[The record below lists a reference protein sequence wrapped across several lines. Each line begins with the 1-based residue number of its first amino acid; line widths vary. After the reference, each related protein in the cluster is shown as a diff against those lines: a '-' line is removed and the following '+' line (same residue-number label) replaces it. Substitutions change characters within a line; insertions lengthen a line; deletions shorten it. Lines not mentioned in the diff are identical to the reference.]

1 MVFQKLPMN
10 PDTLAYRV
18 SCLIKKYKKMQTA
31 LCFLR
36 ELLSWYTL
44 SQNPHMPHVLY
55 AAIPP
60 VWVCCD
66 MSDTAGTAWLG
77 AESICT
83 DNKVNAI
90 KLYSV
95 CCKGATVENSSLITL
110 DELKQE
116 HQRRHHATTVTTK
129 GCAQYSL
136 LGATVVEN
144 SIIESNRSVI
154 ADFQWRNV
162 EKVLE
167 TPPLSAHAALFIK
180 VTVGDMKSSTYQ
192 TYKELEFLDILAEGL
207 RTGETE
213 WLDPPDPKS
222 AVDLTRAL
230 IEELENIGNNIQ
242 GQAAKATESAT
253 RLNIFDSVILERGDL
268 DFTEQ
273 LWVKMRRSVT
283 SYQDVTDCLKMVIKA
298 VRYGQIKPWIHRNS
312 SNSLSKLILQ
322 SYQQQQQQQVD
333 TISLTGLMPIQMLL
347 EMGLDKMRKDYIN
360 YFIGMELTTLN
371 YLSYYLNTE
380 IDLQE
385 QLIRVKKLHHL
396 LEIMET
402 CTTFL
407 NLPYERL
414 FHFTQSCLQYYKTSA
429 YNEDHAFQMQ
439 VKPAQIS
446 CLCQK
451 EKPISWG
458 VELSSGQGCR
468 EVKTSSYF
476 SDKPLVDHAT
486 FDSGISRLFHS
497 FTTVL
502 CVCVCIHSLQLSL
515 QWGANE
521 DNPNSVSLIPYKR
534 TVYIK
539 LNM

>member
-1 MVFQKLPMN
+1 MLWEEKVPLSSILKGSQQIFICEQK
-10 PDTLAYRV
+10 V
-18 SCLIKKYKKMQTA
+18 KKMQTA

-486 FDSGISRLFHS
+486 FDSDGLF
-497 FTTVL
+497 
-502 CVCVCIHSLQLSL
+502 
-515 QWGANE
+515 
-521 DNPNSVSLIPYKR
+521 DR
-534 TVYIK
+534 TVIDENKQVPYYSTMVTCS
-539 LNM
+539 LVNF